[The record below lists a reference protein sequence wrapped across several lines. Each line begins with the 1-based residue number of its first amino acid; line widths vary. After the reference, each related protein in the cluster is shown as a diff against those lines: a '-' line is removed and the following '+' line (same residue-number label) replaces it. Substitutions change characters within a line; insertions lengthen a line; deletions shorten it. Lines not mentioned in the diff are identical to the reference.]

1 MVDEREKWLRA
12 KEEAEKALRE
22 LAGKGEAKMPEEVTI
37 AMIVASDVATD
48 TAQSPIIYMGQTF
61 RALEVGCVPLRVLV
75 CPVEPDKDGSGAWLR
90 AIVKDKKWPTTKFR
104 SFDRVGPIRSHGNVN
119 DNIAHALKL
128 LCDSVT
134 TEFVM
139 FVEPDTEPQKG
150 VVFDLLSAIR
160 EDEKIG
166 IVGALYEH
174 SADHVKL
181 GCSMMRTEVAKD
193 INWRSD
199 NGCVCRWLCHTE
211 LPNRGLKAVH
221 IDRPH
226 GARHVRLDLQ

>member
-1 MVDEREKWLRA
+1 MKSREEWLLA
-12 KEEAEKALRE
+12 KEEAEAALRE
-22 LAGKGEAKMPEEVTI
+22 MEGKGESKMPEEVTVV
-37 AMIVASDVATD
+37 MIVASDVATD

-61 RALEVGCVPLRVLV
+61 RAMEVGCVPLRVIV

-90 AIVKDKKWPTTKFR
+90 AIIKDKKWPATKFR
-104 SFDRVGPIRSHGNVN
+104 SFDKVGPIRSHGNIG
-119 DNIAHALKL
+119 DNISHALKL
-128 LCDSVT
+128 SCEAVT

-139 FVEPDTEPQKG
+139 FVEPDTVPQKG
-150 VVFDLLSAIR
+150 VVFDLLSVLR

-166 IVGALYEH
+166 IVGAQYEPFPV
-174 SADHVKL
+174 DHVKL
-181 GCSMMRTEVAKD
+181 GCSMMRTKIAKD

-221 IDRPH
+221 IKRPH
-226 GARHVRLDLQ
+226 GARHMRYDL